1 MYRRLLACEEPAL
14 RRLRH
19 ELDVRAAEKRPR
31 SVDAGER
38 EQEHR
43 LAQLRRCA
51 AEQVLGEE
59 PVQIVG
65 RQAALDVHA
74 AAHRGEPD
82 HRRPPACFRDD
93 HVATATAEDLPGL
106 IVRERER
113 VHLDDRRLA
122 VDDAPCRQPARAF
135 AARDQQP
142 ELGQPDEL
150 LDESLRIRRGQRMVV
165 VVDDEQPVA
174 AGRSAAHRLREAAG
188 VVPARG
194 EDPDALD
201 HVGTRRLAHLRE
213 HLRQPDGKPGH
224 VDHRRPA
231 RVPADPVLLARPLA
245 RQRRLSV
252 SRGREEQRDTSPG
265 LIQEPRQPGTLDDDL
280 RPGLVS
286 DHALVHR
293 ACLAA
298 ARRGCCPL
306 ACSPL
311 PPDSGRPPRPWK
323 GGAAPGHE
331 GPGAVRR

>member
-1 MYRRLLACEEPAL
+1 
-14 RRLRH
+14 
-19 ELDVRAAEKRPR
+19 
-31 SVDAGER
+31 
-38 EQEHR
+38 
-43 LAQLRRCA
+43 
-51 AEQVLGEE
+51 
-59 PVQIVG
+59 
-65 RQAALDVHA
+65 
-74 AAHRGEPD
+74 
-82 HRRPPACFRDD
+82 
-93 HVATATAEDLPGL
+93 
-106 IVRERER
+106 
-113 VHLDDRRLA
+113 
-122 VDDAPCRQPARAF
+122 
-135 AARDQQP
+135 
-142 ELGQPDEL
+142 
-150 LDESLRIRRGQRMVV
+150 MVV
-165 VVDDEQPVA
+165 VVDDEQPVP
-174 AGRSAAHRLREAAG
+174 AGRSAAHRLREASR

-201 HVGTRRLAHLRE
+201 HVRTRGLAHLRE

-286 DHALVHR
+286 DRGALVHR

-306 ACSPL
+306 AC
-311 PPDSGRPPRPWK
+311 PPCLLILDDRLTGGKGAPR
-323 GGAAPGHE
+323 PGHE